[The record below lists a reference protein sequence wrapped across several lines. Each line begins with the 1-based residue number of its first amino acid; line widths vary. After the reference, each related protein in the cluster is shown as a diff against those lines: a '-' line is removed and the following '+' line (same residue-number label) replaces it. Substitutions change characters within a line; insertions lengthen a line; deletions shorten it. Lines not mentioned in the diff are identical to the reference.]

1 MHSDWTFDLNI
12 LLQLLSIASIAG
24 MGWMKLVS
32 LDQNIARLEKEVIDF
47 RDLKADIAVVK
58 QQLIQIN
65 TLIHELATQ
74 ED

>member
-58 QQLIQIN
+58 NQLIQIN
-65 TLIHELATQ
+65 TLIHELASN